1 MKKHI
6 LLIIFLITTYANGE
20 ENIEDKINATHNQI
34 LEMEVSLH
42 LGMDS
47 KLYLDEILRL
57 QSNIKKYE
65 NMINTSKYSA
75 SQWSES
81 ELLILDAK
89 NQIDKIKNMIRI
101 QGDWGKISLRPNEE
115 KYYQEV
121 DLKYKYG
128 F

>member
-6 LLIIFLITTYANGE
+6 LLIIFLITTYAIGN

-34 LEMEVSLH
+34 LEIEVSLH

-89 NQIDKIKNMIRI
+89 NQIDKIMKMIRI
-101 QGDWGKISLRPNEE
+101 QGDWGKISLRPNEA

>member
-34 LEMEVSLH
+34 LEIEVSLH

-89 NQIDKIKNMIRI
+89 NQIDKIMKMIRI
-101 QGDWGKISLRPNEE
+101 QGDWGKISLRPNEA

>member
-34 LEMEVSLH
+34 LDIEVSLH

>member
-34 LEMEVSLH
+34 LEIEVSLH
-42 LGMDS
+42 FGMDS
-47 KLYLDEILRL
+47 KLFQEDILRL

-115 KYYQEV
+115 KFYQEV

>member
-6 LLIIFLITTYANGE
+6 LLIIFLITTYAIGN

-34 LEMEVSLH
+34 LDIEVSLH

>member
-6 LLIIFLITTYANGE
+6 LLIIFLITTYAIGN

-34 LEMEVSLH
+34 LEIEVSLH

-101 QGDWGKISLRPNEE
+101 QGDWGKISLRPNKE

>member
-6 LLIIFLITTYANGE
+6 LLIIFLITTYAIGN

-34 LEMEVSLH
+34 LEIEVSLH

>member
-34 LEMEVSLH
+34 LEIEVSLH

-89 NQIDKIKNMIRI
+89 NQIDKIMKMIRI

>member
-34 LEMEVSLH
+34 LDIEVSLH

-89 NQIDKIKNMIRI
+89 NQIDKIMKMIRI
-101 QGDWGKISLRPNEE
+101 QGDWGKISLRPNEA

>member
-34 LEMEVSLH
+34 LEIEVSLH

-101 QGDWGKISLRPNEE
+101 HGDWGKISLRPNEE

>member
-20 ENIEDKINATHNQI
+20 ENIEDKINTTHNQI
-34 LEMEVSLH
+34 LEIEVSLH

-89 NQIDKIKNMIRI
+89 NQIDKIMKMIRI

>member
-34 LEMEVSLH
+34 LEIEVSLH

>member
-34 LEMEVSLH
+34 LEVEVSLH

>member
-6 LLIIFLITTYANGE
+6 LLIIFLITTYANGL

-34 LEMEVSLH
+34 LEIEVSLH

-89 NQIDKIKNMIRI
+89 NQIDKIMKMIRI
-101 QGDWGKISLRPNEE
+101 QGDWGKISLRPNEA

>member
-34 LEMEVSLH
+34 LEIEVSLH

-101 QGDWGKISLRPNEE
+101 QGDWGKISLRPNEA

>member
-1 MKKHI
+1 M
-6 LLIIFLITTYANGE
+6 IFLITTYANGE

-34 LEMEVSLH
+34 LEIEVSLH

-89 NQIDKIKNMIRI
+89 NQIDKIMKMIRI